1 MIIPMEK
8 VTVLIFHKAKDK
20 FLSSLQDFGMVHVET
35 QEPQVSQEGLKSI
48 RNRIDRCQIF
58 LNHAKKLF
66 PVRRAQPAAV
76 FDEQIFS
83 VVESSEKIQQE
94 LDQADVVLERIG
106 AQIRNLT
113 PWGDFDF
120 ESLKKLQDA
129 GVKARFFIA
138 PIRQFEALK
147 RDEFISVE
155 VSRDKVY
162 VYFVVFEKGARID
175 LDCDE
180 FIYPEVNK
188 KKLENQRL
196 GLEVVR
202 QDKID
207 SFKNLCG
214 CCAEVESYRR
224 FLIGRDAFLHVRDH
238 LKPVAEES
246 VFILAGWVPKEK
258 KQQVAVFLDQENVYY
273 FFQKPV
279 PGDRVPVL
287 LKNNR
292 FAKLF
297 EPIIKLFSLPSYME
311 LDLTAF
317 VAPFFTLFFG
327 LCLSDAGYGLVIFL
341 LAAFLKKKASP
352 DKRPIFSLLQVL
364 GCSTFFCGLF
374 LGTVFGVDLSK
385 IAGIKKIVLLDQN
398 GLFNFALVLGVI
410 QVLFGM
416 GVRAVNRIRQFG
428 FAQGVSSIG
437 WILIVL
443 GLAGLSVS
451 KASAY
456 VCYLG
461 IILILLFNDM
471 SVSIPVRIG
480 KGLWD
485 LYGITGVFGDVL
497 SYIRLFA
504 LGVSTSILGLVIN
517 DSASQIAGIP
527 YVGFPIAL
535 VFFIAFHSLNLA
547 LGCLSSFVHPL
558 RLTFVEFYKNSDFH
572 GGGKPFVPFS
582 RPGIVKT

>member
-20 FLSSLQDFGMVHVET
+20 FLSSLQDFGMVHVEVE
-35 QEPQVSQEGLKSI
+35 EPQVAQERLKNI
-48 RNRIDRCQIF
+48 RNHIDRCQSF
-58 LNHAKKLF
+58 LNHVKKISGSKW
-66 PVRRAQPAAV
+66 PEPAAV
-76 FDEQIFS
+76 FDGQIFS
-83 VVESSEKIQQE
+83 VVEAAEKIQQE
-94 LDQADVVLERIG
+94 LDQTDAALERAVAG
-106 AQIRNLT
+106 IRNLT

-120 ESLKKLQDA
+120 ARLKKLEDF
-129 GVKARFFIA
+129 GVRPRFFIA
-138 PIRQFEALK
+138 PLRQFEALK
-147 RDEFISVE
+147 FDEFARAEI
-155 VSRDKVY
+155 SRDKVY
-162 VYFVVFEKGARID
+162 VYFVVFQKSAEIN

-180 FIYPEVNK
+180 FMYPEMDK
-188 KKLENQRL
+188 KKLENQKLSFEAIR
-196 GLEVVR
+196 R
-202 QDKID
+202 DKIT

-214 CCAEVESYRR
+214 HYGEVESYRQ
-224 FLIGRDAFLHVRDH
+224 FLIGRDAFLHVRDY
-238 LKPVAEES
+238 LKPLAEES
-246 VFILAGWVPKEK
+246 VFVLAGWIPREK
-258 KQQVAVFLDQENVYY
+258 KQQVAAFLDQEDVYY
-273 FFQKPV
+273 FFQKPL
-279 PGDRVPVL
+279 PQDQVPVL

-311 LDLTAF
+311 LDLTVF

-341 LAAFLKKKASP
+341 VSFFLKRKAARDKK
-352 DKRPIFSLLQVL
+352 PIFSLLQIL

-385 IAGIKKIVLLDQN
+385 IAGFKKIVLLDQN

-443 GLAGLSVS
+443 GLVGLSVS

-456 VCYLG
+456 VCYSG
-461 IILILLFNDM
+461 IIFILFFNDM
-471 SVSIPVRIG
+471 SVSVPVRIG

-527 YVGFPIAL
+527 YVGFLVAV

-547 LGCLSSFVHPL
+547 LGSLSSFVHPL

-572 GGGKPFVPFS
+572 GGGKPFAAFRRS
-582 RPGIVKT
+582 ETVKA